1 MVRRLWVEFMTAHHI
16 VEYTPGQATNFV
28 DNTFGQ
34 NGKEEK
40 KRPRNEE
47 REEKEDQ
54 RRGRDRDRRGDR
66 FNSDGNGNRGG
77 LRDRSKSRLR
87 ESEVGRFPANWKLAI
102 DEKGNDLCISFQLGN
117 CRKSEKDC
125 PDKRIHRCATIL
137 EKTEPLTLC
146 LEDHAAKN
154 CKKRKKE

>member
-34 NGKEEK
+34 PGKEEK

-66 FNSDGNGNRGG
+66 FNNDRNGNRGG
-77 LRDRSKSRLR
+77 LRDRSKSRMR
-87 ESEVGRFPANWKLAI
+87 EPEVGRFPANWKLAV
-102 DEKGNDLCISFQLGN
+102 DDKGNDLCISFQLGN

-125 PDKRIHRCATIL
+125 PDKRVHRCATVL
-137 EKTEPLTLC
+137 EKSDPLKLC